1 MSSLPEPAAEAEPS
15 EPAAEAE
22 PSDASAR
29 PRTKAAQREATTAS
43 LIAVARELFA
53 ERGYAAV
60 GTEEIV
66 KLAGVTRGALY
77 HHFRGGKEELF
88 RAVLVQISA
97 ETMQSVMQAAA
108 ASDDPWQELVLGA
121 EAFLDA
127 CMTPE
132 VQRIML
138 TDGPSVLGWDVW
150 RAIDT
155 DYGLGLL
162 EAAVQNAMNAGR
174 LQPASASA
182 VAHVLAGALD
192 EAAMVVARA
201 DDPAAARAEMG
212 QTVRRLLEGLR
223 GPQS

>member
-1 MSSLPEPAAEAEPS
+1 MNVTPEPKKPRRTQAE
-15 EPAAEAE
+15 
-22 PSDASAR
+22 
-29 PRTKAAQREATTAS
+29 RTEATRAA
-43 LIAVARELFA
+43 LIGAARRLFA
-53 ERGYAAV
+53 ERGYDAV
-60 GTEEIV
+60 SAEEIV
-66 KLAGVTRGALY
+66 RAAGVTRGALY

-97 ETMQSVMQAAA
+97 ETMQDVMKAAGA
-108 ASDDPWQELVLGA
+108 TEDPWEELVLGA

-138 TDGPSVLGWDVW
+138 TDGPAVLGWDVW

-174 LQPASASA
+174 LLQGSPPAI
-182 VAHVLAGALD
+182 AHVLAGALD

-201 DDPAAARAEMG
+201 EDQPAARAEMG

-223 GPQS
+223 GPQP

>member
-1 MSSLPEPAAEAEPS
+1 
-15 EPAAEAE
+15 
-22 PSDASAR
+22 
-29 PRTKAAQREATTAS
+29 
-43 LIAVARELFA
+43 
-53 ERGYAAV
+53 V

-66 KLAGVTRGALY
+66 QRAGVTRGALY

-88 RAVLVQISA
+88 RAVLVQLSA
-97 ETMQSVMQAAA
+97 ETLRRVAEA
-108 ASDDPWQELVLGA
+108 ASASADPWEELVSGV

-127 CMTPE
+127 CATRE

-138 TDGPSVLGWDVW
+138 IDGPAVLGWDLW
-150 RAIDT
+150 RAIDN

-162 EAAVQNAMNAGR
+162 EQALQGAMDAGAMM
-174 LQPASASA
+174 PAPTNA

-223 GPQS
+223 GPAA

>member
-1 MSSLPEPAAEAEPS
+1 
-15 EPAAEAE
+15 
-22 PSDASAR
+22 
-29 PRTKAAQREATTAS
+29 
-43 LIAVARELFA
+43 
-53 ERGYAAV
+53 
-60 GTEEIV
+60 
-66 KLAGVTRGALY
+66 VTRGALY

-97 ETMQSVMQAAA
+97 ETVQAVAGAAA
-108 ASDDPWQELVLGA
+108 AVEDPWEVLVAGS

-127 CMTPE
+127 CATPE

-138 TDGPSVLGWDVW
+138 IDGPSVLGWDVW

-162 EAAVQNAMNAGR
+162 ETVVQRAMDAGR
-174 LQPASASA
+174 LLPGSSTA

-201 DDPAAARAEMG
+201 ENPETARQEMG
-212 QTVRRLLEGLR
+212 LTVRRLLEGLR
-223 GPQS
+223 GPSA